1 MYKTSK
7 NTRIK
12 RNKINKKKINFH
24 LIAGT
29 PGQEEKQNIYRVLA
43 DDDVERPLS
52 PPGLSK
58 ANSREKRIEALKKKF
73 ALYDDKQAA
82 HSAAYNAIIANE
94 DRHAAQKAAQD
105 ATDAANLR
113 GEQLSNLEKPS
124 LEILLG
130 NLEKE
135 KNRIENA
142 TNKILMELDKK
153 KAEEVA
159 TAAMSANKDREAASD
174 AAMSAKLAAED
185 RSAAAAAA
193 SSAAAAIQKRKR
205 IKKRNKLAAKRKQ
218 RVLERKEADSAAD
231 ASALDDEE
239 QLRQVS
245 DMAEL
250 WESKISDYM
259 NKFPILRISA
269 IKMTQHVIDPNY
281 APFLDKIM
289 NEIIQIDE
297 IMQNEG
303 VSWRLATIYYDKPNM
318 PEKEKKEM
326 VKHDIV
332 LSSMT
337 PEDERHGD
345 EENIRPKMTE
355 SDKNIHELMRKYRI
369 SRKTAKIF
377 HENPDWSEDK
387 KSRVSAEDPV
397 TQDAKM
403 REFNINRDSAK
414 DLLSNPTDDID
425 TWKKTLS
432 KDPFFQKKIEDLMN
446 EFHCSYDTA
455 MFMLIRPNATEEE
468 IDEILRNDKTFVS
481 HSNSL
486 EEHALFLKRQADIK
500 LKADQKKAKSKA
512 KRQLRRRK

>member
-12 RNKINKKKINFH
+12 RNKINKKKRNFH
-24 LIAGT
+24 LTAGAPDT
-29 PGQEEKQNIYRVLA
+29 DESQNIYRVLA

-58 ANSREKRIEALKKKF
+58 ANSREKRTEALKKKF

-94 DRHAAQKAAQD
+94 DRRAAQKAAQD
-105 ATDAANLR
+105 AADAANLR
-113 GEQLSNLEKPS
+113 GEQLSNLEKPN

-174 AAMSAKLAAED
+174 AAMSAKLADED

-218 RVLERKEADSAAD
+218 RVLERKDADSTAA
-231 ASALDDEE
+231 AALDDDE

-289 NEIIQIDE
+289 KEIIQIDE

-303 VSWRLATIYYDKPNM
+303 VSWRLANIYYDKPNM
-318 PEKEKKEM
+318 SEKEKKEM

-337 PEDERHGD
+337 PEDEVDADAEHR
-345 EENIRPKMTE
+345 RPKMTE
-355 SDKNIHELMRKYRI
+355 SDKNIHELMRQYRI

-481 HSNSL
+481 HSNTLS
-486 EEHALFLKRQADIK
+486 EHALFLKRQADIK

>member
-174 AAMSAKLAAED
+174 AAMSAKLADED

-218 RVLERKEADSAAD
+218 RVLERKEADSAD
-231 ASALDDEE
+231 AAALDDDE
-239 QLRQVS
+239 QLRQAS
-245 DMAEL
+245 DMVEL

-355 SDKNIHELMRKYRI
+355 YDKNIHELMRKYRI

-425 TWKKTLS
+425 TWKQTLS
-432 KDPFFQKKIEDLMN
+432 KDPFFQKKIKDLMN
-446 EFHCSYDTA
+446 ECHCSYDTA

-468 IDEILRNDKTFVS
+468 MDEILRNDKTFVS